1 MNDYYILLPWILTI
15 LIFIALLMRRSP
27 DRTSKQGNKQHS
39 ASTKPTLIFV
49 GLTSRYLKV
58 KHLMEDAGWNV
69 ESGSYYD
76 TWLLPRWKCPE
87 KYIIVYFYD
96 RDLASPL
103 YYHLQVHP
111 DITPPEEIVKEIEAY
126 AQKLHTS

>member
-1 MNDYYILLPWILTI
+1 MNNYYILLPWMVVI
-15 LIFIALLMRRSP
+15 LIFTAILLRRPSEQMTKLENNQNP
-27 DRTSKQGNKQHS
+27 TPS
-39 ASTKPTLIFV
+39 KPTLIFV

-58 KHLMEDAGWNV
+58 KHLMEDVGWNV

-96 RDLASPL
+96 RDLEPPL

-111 DITPPEEIVKEIEAY
+111 DITPPEEIVKEIETY